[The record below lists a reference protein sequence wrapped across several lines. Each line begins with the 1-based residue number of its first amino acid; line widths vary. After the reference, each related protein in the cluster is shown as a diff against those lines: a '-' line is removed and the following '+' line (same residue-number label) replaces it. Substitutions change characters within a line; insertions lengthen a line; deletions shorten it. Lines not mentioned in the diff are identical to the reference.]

1 MGNGSQI
8 RLVFKLVS
16 SQFAAI
22 WLGGRGG
29 LGDLWHKGSRRKIQ
43 TGIRNHRDEHKV
55 VEVSWY
61 LEFGAGVTA
70 SSSCSCFGSSI
81 SE

>member
-16 SQFAAI
+16 SQFAAT
-22 WLGGRGG
+22 WLGGGRV
-29 LGDLWHKGSRRKIQ
+29 DLWDRGSRRKIK
-43 TGIRNHRDEHKV
+43 TEIRRDEHKV
-55 VEVSWY
+55 VEVN
-61 LEFGAGVTA
+61 LNFGVGGTA
-70 SSSCSCFGSSI
+70 SSSCSCFGSCI